1 MKMFVVFVILL
12 HVSQHALAV
21 VVEVYE
27 EAKSVLLPC
36 QYSGIIPEN
45 NPTVMWSRSDL
56 SPTSVHLRREEGDDL
71 KKQNLRYSGRTSMR
85 PDALETSDFSLTLTN
100 PELTDSG
107 VYTCSISDGKEET
120 GQRNVQLKVKDQQVE
135 IRVEE
140 GSDSVI
146 LPCQTRPDLPGDTS
160 VEWARSDRELM
171 MVHVYPN
178 RSENLK
184 KQDDLYCG
192 RTKMN
197 EDLLRTGDL
206 SLTLKY
212 PTQRDSGGYICTIY
226 RDKNILRQKVVLH
239 YVREKLPLWATAVVV
254 LLVLVFFGGLIYSFQ
269 HYFMSDCQVQVES
282 GVESVKL
289 PFKTKAKNIPED
301 AKVEWKD
308 RYNNKVHVHQNGCD
322 RIEDQSPAYRKRT
335 EMNLLET
342 GDLSL
347 TLKYPTN
354 KDRGTYTCTVYNK
367 EGGKFQ
373 IDKQVELKVRVPQVE
388 VDSGVE
394 SVQLPFKIRVRL
406 IKKLPKVE
414 WTENKKKVHV
424 YKNGSDQPEEQHQD
438 YRDE

>member
-1 MKMFVVFVILL
+1 
-12 HVSQHALAV
+12 
-21 VVEVYE
+21 
-27 EAKSVLLPC
+27 
-36 QYSGIIPEN
+36 
-45 NPTVMWSRSDL
+45 
-56 SPTSVHLRREEGDDL
+56 
-71 KKQNLRYSGRTSMR
+71 
-85 PDALETSDFSLTLTN
+85 
-100 PELTDSG
+100 
-107 VYTCSISDGKEET
+107 
-120 GQRNVQLKVKDQQVE
+120 
-135 IRVEE
+135 
-140 GSDSVI
+140 
-146 LPCQTRPDLPGDTS
+146 
-160 VEWARSDRELM
+160 
-171 MVHVYPN
+171 
-178 RSENLK
+178 
-184 KQDDLYCG
+184 
-192 RTKMN
+192 
-197 EDLLRTGDL
+197 
-206 SLTLKY
+206 
-212 PTQRDSGGYICTIY
+212 
-226 RDKNILRQKVVLH
+226 
-239 YVREKLPLWATAVVV
+239 
-254 LLVLVFFGGLIYSFQ
+254 
-269 HYFMSDCQVQVES
+269 MSDCQVQVES

-347 TLKYPTN
+347 ALKHPTN

-367 EGGKFQ
+367 EGDLMK
-373 IDKQVELKVRVPQVE
+373 KQVELKVRVPQVE